1 MVKRK
6 KYGICNEIL
15 AYTYI
20 IREIKKQKNKKE
32 KRKKRLTQKVI
43 YAIIYQ
49 VVITAPWSSG

>member
-32 KRKKRLTQKVI
+32 KNEVKMIKSDSEMIKKRK
-43 YAIIYQ
+43 
-49 VVITAPWSSG
+49 